1 MIDCQTME
9 FLTIIFGILLYQ
21 IQKAFG
27 NVAAIPRPQYN
38 DKTSAQMFI
47 AIYGEDIF
55 KKLGGVYVTPKDANL
70 TPRLL
75 EK

>member
-1 MIDCQTME
+1 MPCG
-9 FLTIIFGILLYQ
+9 L
-21 IQKAFG
+21 
-27 NVAAIPRPQYN
+27 QYN

>member
-27 NVAAIPRPQYN
+27 NVAAIPRPQYY
-38 DKTSAQMFI
+38 DKTSAHMFI
-47 AIYGEDIF
+47 TIYGEEIF
-55 KKLGGVYVTPKDANL
+55 KKLGGVFVLPKDANL
-70 TPRLL
+70 TPKLL
-75 EK
+75 KK